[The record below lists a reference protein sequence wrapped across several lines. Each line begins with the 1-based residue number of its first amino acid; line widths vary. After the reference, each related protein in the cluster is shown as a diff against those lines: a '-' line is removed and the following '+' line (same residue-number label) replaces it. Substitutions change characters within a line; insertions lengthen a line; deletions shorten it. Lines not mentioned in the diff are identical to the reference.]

1 MYTHNTSRDR
11 ISQCAEA
18 ARHRYTVET
27 AQWVCGSRHDSQR
40 IGLSL
45 RHTTA
50 KNIIQFNICLVS
62 FGNKHAINTS
72 SYNRTNYTEQV
83 IKYKIEKPV
92 MGIQITSTLWHSL

>member
-18 ARHRYTVET
+18 ARHGDNVET
-27 AQWVCGSRHDSQR
+27 AQWVCARRRDSQR

-50 KNIIQFNICLVS
+50 KNIIHYIFAWLVS
-62 FGNKHAINTS
+62 AINM
-72 SYNRTNYTEQV
+72 Q
-83 IKYKIEKPV
+83 
-92 MGIQITSTLWHSL
+92 